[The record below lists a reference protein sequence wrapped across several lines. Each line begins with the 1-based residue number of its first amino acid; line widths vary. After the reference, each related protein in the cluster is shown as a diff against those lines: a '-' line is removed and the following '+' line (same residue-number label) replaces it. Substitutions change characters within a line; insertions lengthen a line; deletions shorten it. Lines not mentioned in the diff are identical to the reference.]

1 MSGENT
7 FGSTDYWFHRQY
19 VWRIAVQ
26 LLQSGGDNLS
36 YLAGDCELRRSLG
49 DSTQLFFPPYK
60 PRHQYLWW
68 RGSRP
73 LNYEPTVIDDD
84 DLTNALYNQ
93 TLLPTLLLCLSC
105 DQARFYWTA
114 AFLSLNFCAV
124 IIYHFIIV
132 IIVYVVISMANCV
145 CFLTQPNEI

>member
-1 MSGENT
+1 MHPRVPLSKDSTLLAPRARVTVKLSAAGQWISGENT

-26 LLQSGGDNLS
+26 LLQSGGDNPS

-49 DSTQLFFPPYK
+49 DSTQLFFSPYK

-84 DLTNALYNQ
+84 GTTLYCIEFHCI
-93 TLLPTLLLCLSC
+93 LLYCS
-105 DQARFYWTA
+105 
-114 AFLSLNFCAV
+114 
-124 IIYHFIIV
+124 
-132 IIVYVVISMANCV
+132 
-145 CFLTQPNEI
+145 